1 MTPDTMTGL
10 HNWYKGKPTEFANLQ
25 ETILQLAKVYASLT
39 GTISDLGILIERQE
53 DADPAMNT
61 T

>member
-1 MTPDTMTGL
+1 MTGL